1 MYSQRCCDWLDSWF
15 SCEQYFCFDL
25 PSVIG
30 YVGTVGM
37 CSFGLKRNVNGR
49 NIFLVT
55 VICSLRP
62 VGMWLH
68 CNPEILCTSDHNIPC
83 TVWVLSFSSAM

>member
-15 SCEQYFCFDL
+15 SCEQYFCFD
-25 PSVIG
+25 
-30 YVGTVGM
+30 VGM

-68 CNPEILCTSDHNIPC
+68 CNPEILCTSDHN
-83 TVWVLSFSSAM
+83 TVWVSSFSSAM